1 MRKMREPL
9 QRRPW
14 GYGAAGKVQEFGRL
28 EKGKNDEKQAADT
41 ERRAFIV
48 CVCVCGNRRDGRSGG
63 ENERVRESFI
73 HKGEK
78 AGAHSV
84 MNNIFIAVT
93 LSAAGGFNFSAVCA
107 LDVCPARFTSGKR
120 M

>member
-1 MRKMREPL
+1 MGPQVK
-9 QRRPW
+9 
-14 GYGAAGKVQEFGRL
+14 F
-28 EKGKNDEKQAADT
+28 KNSDDWKRAKTMKSKPQT
-41 ERRAFIV
+41 LSGERSFQ

-63 ENERVRESFI
+63 ENERVGESFI

-93 LSAAGGFNFSAVCA
+93 LSAAGGFNFSAVCV